1 MPDNKPQSFEQAL
14 NELENIVKN
23 LETGSLSL
31 EDALSTFERGVNL
44 TKHCQQALSAAE
56 QKITMLTEN
65 DEVVAADHILETT
78 KE

>member
-1 MPDNKPQSFEQAL
+1 MSDNKPQSFEQAL
-14 NELENIVKN
+14 NELETIVKN

-65 DEVVAADHILETT
+65 DDVVAADHILDAT

>member
-1 MPDNKPQSFEQAL
+1 MSDNKPQSFEQAL